1 MWDFSWT
8 FFKGGEDGK
17 NPGQISVVHNVGRLQ
32 TSMTE
37 CSCSRKRILCYSRPL
52 LGPIC
57 AFFNSGMWANPV

>member
-17 NPGQISVVHNVGRLQ
+17 DPGQINVVHNVGRLQ

-37 CSCSRKRILCYSRPL
+37 CSCS
-52 LGPIC
+52 
-57 AFFNSGMWANPV
+57 